1 MPGGKSA
8 LETFSDEEDVFTGA
22 ARVKPSA
29 DVESRASGDQDE
41 DKLIQGISESL
52 C

>member
-8 LETFSDEEDVFTGA
+8 LEIFSGEGDVITGA
-22 ARVKPSA
+22 ARVKPKT
-29 DVESRASGDQDE
+29 DVESRASRKQDE
-41 DKLIQGISESL
+41 DKLIQGVFESL

>member
-1 MPGGKSA
+1 MPRGKSA
-8 LETFSDEEDVFTGA
+8 LETFSGEGDVITGA
-22 ARVKPSA
+22 ARVKPRT

-41 DKLIQGISESL
+41 DKLIQGVSESL